1 MKIKFDINKK
11 NIILLS
17 TATSLIVGSCVGY
30 SALNKYLEDKAFKE
44 EQARI
49 LEMEREIQAK
59 EEARIERI
67 KNNKVAYLTFDDGPH
82 KERTERILDILDKNN
97 IKATFFML
105 GQEVEKYP
113 EIVKKI
119 YDKGHTI
126 ANHSTNHKYNY
137 PTKESYIEDI
147 KTTDKLISEA
157 IGTEYKSLYVR
168 VPGGSFGKQHVKE
181 AIAEDGRIDLNW
193 TALNGD
199 SENKTKDSKDAMMN
213 RLKET
218 FGDDKY
224 EVVLMHDIKELTVES
239 LQEIIDYIKSEGYIF
254 EPLVSDSPVI

>member
-1 MKIKFDINKK
+1 MKVKFNLDKK
-11 NIILLS
+11 TMIMLGTATTIILS
-17 TATSLIVGSCVGY
+17 SCGGY
-30 SALNKYLEDKAFKE
+30 FALNKYIENEALKE
-44 EQARI
+44 EQAKI

-82 KERTERILDILDKNN
+82 KERTEKILDILDKNN
-97 IKATFFML
+97 IKATFFVL
-105 GQEVEKYP
+105 GQEAEKYP

-126 ANHSTNHKYNY
+126 ANHSTYHKYNY

-147 KTTDKLISEA
+147 RTTDEIISKA
-157 IGTEYKSLYVR
+157 IGKEYKSLYVR
-168 VPGGSFGKQHVKE
+168 VPGGSFGKQDIKE
-181 AIAEDGRIDLNW
+181 AIAEDNRIDLNW
-193 TALNGD
+193 TALSGD
-199 SENKTKDSKDAMMN
+199 SEKGTKDSKSAMMN

-224 EVVLMHDIKELTVES
+224 EVVLMHDIKEFTVDS
-239 LQEIIDYIKSEGYIF
+239 LQEMIDYMKSEGYIF